1 MELIKVQFSF
11 SKDNK
16 IVQVE
21 LLKLIAV
28 MQVIPTTFRLA
39 KDIDESSWVGPLK
52 SGFGNFIV

>member
-1 MELIKVQFSF
+1 MHSYSLEGFMELIKVQFSF
-11 SKDNK
+11 SKDIK

-39 KDIDESSWVGPLK
+39 KDIDESS
-52 SGFGNFIV
+52 